1 MLRRLTVLAVVLAG
15 LLAGQAHA
23 TELPP
28 GFAESTVWSGLG
40 TPTVIRF
47 APDGQVFVATKAG
60 VVWQFDSLAD
70 PTPTKFAD
78 LSTEVFNGW
87 DRGMLGMALDP
98 DFANGRPYVYV
109 SYAYDKAPGGL
120 VVPAWGDDC
129 MSPDDD
135 GCAILGRVSR

>member
-1 MLRRLTVLAVVLAG
+1 MLQRLIGFTLALVALSA
-15 LLAGQAHA
+15 APAHA
-23 TELPP
+23 QTQLPP
-28 GFAESTVWSGLG
+28 GFAESTVWRNLG

-60 VVWQFDSLAD
+60 IVWRFDDLEDTS
-70 PTPTKFAD
+70 PEQFAD

-109 SYAYDKAPGGL
+109 SY
-120 VVPAWGDDC
+120 
-129 MSPDDD
+129 
-135 GCAILGRVSR
+135 